1 MTALAVVVPV
11 HDEEELLAGCLES
24 LAVAVAAAEG
34 VGARVEVVL
43 ALDACTDRSS
53 AIAAEFEVTTVA
65 VTAARVGAARRAGV
79 AEALRLL
86 DSVDLADVWIAN
98 TDADSAVP
106 VNWLTHQL
114 ALMRAGS
121 DIVLGTVRPDFA
133 DLAPAHV
140 AYWRATHHRGR
151 PAGNTH
157 GANLG
162 VRGSVYRAAGG
173 FTDVPE
179 HEDVR
184 LVETAR
190 ALGAIVTASDAAEVT
205 TSGRVE
211 GRTPGGYAAF
221 VRATAAQFA

>member
-1 MTALAVVVPV
+1 MAVVVPV
-11 HDEEELLAGCLES
+11 HDEQELLARCLTS
-24 LAVAVAAAEG
+24 LTAAVGAAERAG
-34 VGARVEVVL
+34 VRVEVVTV
-43 ALDACTDRSS
+43 LDACTDRSA
-53 AIAAEFEVTTVA
+53 AIADGFDVTVVEVS
-65 VTAARVGAARRAGV
+65 AARVGAARRAGV

-86 DSVDLADVWIAN
+86 DPVDLGDVWIAN

-106 VNWLTHQL
+106 ANWLTHQL
-114 ALMRAGS
+114 TLMRAGS
-121 DIVLGTVRPDFA
+121 DVVLGTVRPDFA
-133 DLAPAHV
+133 DLAPAHA

-151 PAGNTH
+151 PPGNTH

-173 FTDVPE
+173 FTEVPE

-184 LVETAR
+184 LVEAAR
-190 ALGAIVTASDAAEVT
+190 ALGAVVTASDVAEVL

>member
-1 MTALAVVVPV
+1 MTAVAVVVPV

-43 ALDACTDRSS
+43 VLDACTDRSS